1 MKKILIID
9 DYPDNVFL
17 LQSRL
22 ENEGFEVIK
31 AYQGETGIQKAVEE
45 ICTEKFCPS
54 WTFEQYC
61 LPLYCKKFL
70 IEAESRGY
78 KVRP

>member
-1 MKKILIID
+1 MPAMIPI
-9 DYPDNVFL
+9 
-17 LQSRL
+17 
-22 ENEGFEVIK
+22 
-31 AYQGETGIQKAVEE
+31 ETTRDIQKAVEE

-70 IEAESRGY
+70 VEAESRGY